1 VRSKSI
7 YRRTKTGHK
16 PLTKSEQMARVRTKS
31 TEPEIVLRRAIW
43 IRGFRY
49 RLHPKIPGRPD
60 FVFTRTRIAVF
71 VDGCFWHGCPRH
83 GTLPA
88 TNRQFWQLKM
98 AGNVAPDRRVN
109 AQLAAAGWQVVR
121 IWEHQIEQNL
131 DRTVRKVLKILERPS
146 A

>member
-1 VRSKSI
+1 
-7 YRRTKTGHK
+7 
-16 PLTKSEQMARVRTKS
+16 MARVRTKS

-98 AGNVAPDRRVN
+98 ARNVARDRRVN